1 MTNPIRLERAGR
13 RWRALFAGHLIADSD
28 EALILHEEGLNPV
41 VYFPRQAVSME
52 YMSRTDKTTR
62 CPYKGQATYYTL
74 LMDGEMAENGVWSYE
89 DPIDDVSQIAGRI
102 AFDPKVVDVYEV
114 DEKVARAIDHGH
126 HRDEDRTAVDETVK
140 HTDTGAGY
148 SQREHWRPNVAD
160 PES

>member
-28 EALILHEEGLNPV
+28 DALVLHEEGLNPV
-41 VYFPRQAVSME
+41 VYFPRGAVSME

-74 LMDGEMAENGVWSYE
+74 LMDGNLAENGVWSYE
-89 DPIDDVSQIAGRI
+89 DPIDDVADISGRI

-114 DEKVARAIDHGH
+114 DEKVARAIDH
-126 HRDEDRTAVDETVK
+126 HRDEDRARVDEVVK
-140 HTDTGAGY
+140 HTDTGAGH
-148 SQREHWRPNVAD
+148 SQREHWQANVAD